1 MRHTSLTILLAA
13 AVLPFANAETALK
26 TQPALTADDLSWV
39 AGIQYVKGTI
49 DAKDPQRPKTLRL
62 ILQKKGL
69 EDVELIPE
77 IATFHSEDEKE
88 PTEFLFSSTPQPDNT
103 RKLFIGTSGQGGKS
117 HGSTST
123 DAFANCKTVCVHYL
137 DQFTLKKGKHVL
149 LYGDGGPDAH
159 NPASQDFQVRVVLE
173 AK

>member
-1 MRHTSLTILLAA
+1 MRYTSFTLLLAT
-13 AVLPFANAETALK
+13 AVLPFANAETDIK

-62 ILQKKGL
+62 LLQKKGS

-77 IATFHSEDEKE
+77 ITIFYSEDGKE
-88 PTEFLFSSTPQPDNT
+88 PTKLLFTSTPQSDNK
-103 RKLFIGTSGQGGKS
+103 RKLFIGTSGQGRRS

-123 DAFANCKTVCVHYL
+123 DAFANCKVVCTHYL

-149 LYGDGGPDAH
+149 LYGDGGSDAH